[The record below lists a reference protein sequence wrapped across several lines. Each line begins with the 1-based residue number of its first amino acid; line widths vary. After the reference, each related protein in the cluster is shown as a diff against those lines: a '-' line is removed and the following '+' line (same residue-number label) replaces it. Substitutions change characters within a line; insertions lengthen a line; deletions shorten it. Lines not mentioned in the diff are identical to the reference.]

1 MTRLKPKKKKG
12 VIERGVEGERERE
25 RERER
30 VETYGD
36 MCDLVVMDYFE

>member
-25 RERER
+25 
-30 VETYGD
+30 TYGD
-36 MCDLVVMDYFE
+36 MCDLVVMNYFE